1 MKGGILMDKVIVR
14 NGDVDS
20 ALRNMRRKNAK
31 EGLLKK
37 AREKNEGY
45 KKPGVRRREKKAE
58 GIKNTRKRERN
69 NY

>member
-1 MKGGILMDKVIVR
+1 LSKVIVK
-14 NGDVDS
+14 NGNVES
-20 ALRNMRRKNAK
+20 ALRTMKQKNARD
-31 EGLLKK
+31 GLLKK
-37 AREKNEGY
+37 ARDRQDGY

>member
-1 MKGGILMDKVIVR
+1 MDKVIVR

-37 AREKNEGY
+37 SREKNEGY

>member
-1 MKGGILMDKVIVR
+1 MDKVLVR

-20 ALRNMRRKNAK
+20 ALRNMRRKNAR

-37 AREKNEGY
+37 VREKNEGY
-45 KKPGVRRREKKAE
+45 KKPGVRRREKKIE

-69 NY
+69 RY

>member
-1 MKGGILMDKVIVR
+1 MKGGILMDKVLVR
-14 NGDVDS
+14 NGDVDG
-20 ALRNMRRKNAK
+20 ALRNMRRKNAR

-37 AREKNEGY
+37 GREKNEGY

-69 NY
+69 RY

>member
-1 MKGGILMDKVIVR
+1 MDKVIVR

-58 GIKNTRKRERN
+58 GIKNTRKRETN